1 MKKYLSIF
9 IFLLISGSVF
19 AQDLIDQRAATV
31 NLTKP
36 EIISRKKLDQTVEL
50 LKRNGIDKTH
60 REVLETMVGDI
71 LLQQGAE
78 RAGISV
84 SDKDVLNMIRKQIG
98 NASSG
103 MSDSQL
109 KDLVRKQTGVS
120 WDKYSQKSR
129 ETIQLQKYVNK
140 EKSKKLSNIPKP
152 AEQEIQKFYDENSTK
167 FSVPKTLRFDH
178 IFIDTRM
185 LSKPAD
191 MDKATDRADS
201 YLKELRSG
209 NKNFNELVQNSDD
222 TASKYQ
228 NGDFGY
234 LRINDLPRK
243 KLLGDHFFDSVFSL
257 KKDQIS
263 GVVKSNMGYHII
275 RVTEIIEPHI
285 LKINER
291 INPSV
296 DKTVKQRI
304 EEFLML
310 KKQEELFKESV
321 EELVNDLEAE
331 AEIKYFL

>member
-9 IFLLISGSVF
+9 LFLFISGTVF

-98 NASSG
+98 NASTG

-191 MDKATDRADS
+191 MDKATERADS

-209 NKNFNELVQNSDD
+209 NKDFNELVENSDD

-257 KKDQIS
+257 KKNQIS

-285 LKINER
+285 LKLNER

-310 KKQEELFKESV
+310 KTQEELFKESV

>member
-9 IFLLISGSVF
+9 IFLLLSGSVF

>member
-9 IFLLISGSVF
+9 IFLLLSGSVF

-98 NASSG
+98 NASTG

-191 MDKATDRADS
+191 MDKATERADS

-209 NKNFNELVQNSDD
+209 NKDFNELVENSDD

-257 KKDQIS
+257 KKNQIS

-285 LKINER
+285 LKLNER

>member
-191 MDKATDRADS
+191 MDKATERADS